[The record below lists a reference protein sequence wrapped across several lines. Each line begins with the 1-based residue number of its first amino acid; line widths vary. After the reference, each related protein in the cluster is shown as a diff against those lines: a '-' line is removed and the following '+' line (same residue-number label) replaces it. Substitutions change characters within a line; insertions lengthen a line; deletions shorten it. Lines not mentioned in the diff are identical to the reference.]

1 MRLPIALLAAG
12 LAAAAGSAAHAA
24 SVELK
29 DAVVRVTVIPEAR
42 SDVKV
47 EITQANPRLPLT
59 VRTEGDRTV
68 VDGGLWHRIRDCN
81 GNHDRPR
88 VRVRDVGEV
97 SAEEMPQIVIR
108 TPKEVELSSSGAVV
122 GSIGR
127 SGGVSL
133 RNSGCSRWTIADVTG
148 AATIHESGAG
158 SIRMGAADRLEV
170 RISGAAHVHATQVR
184 QALDAVLSG
193 AGGINVDQVSGT
205 VTTQV
210 SGVGHINLEGGR
222 TASMRAAVSGMGG
235 VDFGGQTDSLDA
247 SISGMGGIRVKQVN
261 GPLRKSVSG
270 MGHVSIGD

>member
-1 MRLPIALLAAG
+1 MRLSIALLAA
-12 LAAAAGSAAHAA
+12 AAAIAGASGAQAA
-24 SVELK
+24 SVEIK
-29 DAVVRVTVIPEAR
+29 DAAVRVTVIPEAR

-47 EITQANPRLPLT
+47 EVTQANPRLPLT

-68 VDGGLWHRIRDCN
+68 VDGGLWNAIRGCGGGQD
-81 GNHDRPR
+81 HPR
-88 VRVRDVGEV
+88 VRVRDVGDLT
-97 SAEEMPQIVIR
+97 ADQLPQVVIH
-108 TPKEVELSSSGAVV
+108 TPAAVELSSNGAVV

-127 SGGVSL
+127 SSGVAL
-133 RNSGCSRWTIADVTG
+133 RNSGCSHWTIADVTG
-148 AATIHESGAG
+148 QASIHESGAG
-158 SIRMGAADRLEV
+158 SIRMGSADRLEV
-170 RISGAAHVHATQVR
+170 RISGASHVHATQVR
-184 QALDAVLSG
+184 QVLDAVLSG

-222 TASMRAAVSGMGG
+222 TASLRAAVSGMGG
-235 VDFGGQTDSLDA
+235 VEFGGQTDSLDA